1 MAYVAADGSWR
12 SARKLSKVSSV
23 QAGDA
28 IEPLP
33 DLGILQKVLCDHGS
47 TRHAELS

>member
-1 MAYVAADGSWR
+1 VRRPGR
-12 SARKLSKVSSV
+12 L
-23 QAGDA
+23 DA

-33 DLGILQKVLCDHGS
+33 DLAVLQKVLCDHGS